1 MQQLGNLT
9 AITAECDRVVNG
21 MLDGSMTR
29 DDGLF
34 AATAALQK
42 VSHELVQFVSYAL
55 PLLHTIDQAVRAAA
69 AQAAQ
74 AQAAQAQAAQA
85 QAAQAAQA
93 APMQAAQPQV
103 VVPIGMAPSGDVQV
117 VDGTPRTRAK

>member
-74 AQAAQAQAAQA
+74 AGP
-85 QAAQAAQA
+85 A

>member
-85 QAAQAAQA
+85 AQA